1 MMVYIDDGVSLVAD
15 RGGGGGGWPVATG
28 ASRRAGEE
36 RRRRRPRG
44 GWMGRD
50 DARARARSWLVDAS
64 AGVFFV
70 FRTHS
75 SVRTERAANAPCLSS
90 LLAAVHIP

>member
-1 MMVYIDDGVSLVAD
+1 MVYIDDGVSLVAVAD

-50 DARARARSWLVDAS
+50 DARARGAIARARGRGSSTPPRVFFLSFARTAAS
-64 AGVFFV
+64 APNER
-70 FRTHS
+70 RTHH
-75 SVRTERAANAPCLSS
+75 VCL
-90 LLAAVHIP
+90 HY